1 MDKWLKAQLLLRELS
16 LELRSQPLLDH
27 KNLEKTRGFFNHLQ
41 RTYPSITPF
50 LKGLHLTIDGWR
62 GGRDDELWPT
72 DADSEAEEDPT
83 PDPSFSTPPKLV
95 QPAPRLAADLKVLSL
110 MFATPRPAI
119 PMVRASKVVV
129 ALYGF
134 ADASGS
140 GFGSSIQVAAG
151 RTHIR
156 YGMWG
161 RDAEDKS
168 SNYRELR
175 NLVESIEANLS
186 TLEGAELFLYT
197 DNSTADSAYYRGNS
211 TNKFLFEL
219 IVKLRLL
226 DMTSSL
232 RLHLLHIAGTRMVSQ
247 GTDAISR
254 GTLPPTLIDTPDWA
268 SLVPLHLTA
277 YARCLDLLPWLQSLI
292 PCAGITPLAP
302 EEWYTRGHGWSHG
315 SLNADNIWSPVNS
328 ADSWLLWCPPP
339 PAAAQAAV
347 NELSLSRQKRT
358 HINHIFVCPRL
369 CTHLWRKK
377 LFKVSDIVLEI
388 PVGARPFW
396 PHSMHEPLLV
406 GLTLRFTSVPP
417 WQLRLSPG
425 LLALGRQLRYLWSDA
440 SGDERSLLQH
450 LCLLPDTLECL

>member
-328 ADSWLLWCPPP
+328 ADSWLLWCG
-339 PAAAQAAV
+339 
-347 NELSLSRQKRT
+347 R
-358 HINHIFVCPRL
+358 PRL